1 MKTFFKKTFSFIDS
15 WCFNFLSKRNLILF
29 CFGGGDIEMPEARD
43 LGEDAIN
50 YLKEFASPEVQD
62 LLLSR
67 ERQYGPQFLANA
79 LNNIRT
85 MAEGTEERANP
96 EYTRIQA
103 RIKALEAG
111 DEAAKG
117 SISEEELR
125 AKAKELYPVKKAGRN
140 VGRKAKEER
149 ERQQALQDDYVQQ
162 RLKGVSGQ
170 NAAEI
175 AELKAQL
182 ANTPERLQGDK
193 GLFKLLEEQSAR
205 AGALQRSEL
214 KKQRADDVLAIQ
226 EFADDIVKAQRD
238 ADPASRDLAIAAT
251 ERAGQET
258 NIGRLGEFLMGTAMD
273 RTRDPRAEER
283 ALRQRGLAD
292 INAQR
297 ERPSFLEY
305 KMAERGLSNID
316 AQREGPSFFEYELG
330 RSALGNVNA
339 QREGPSAFETALGQS
354 SLDNINAQREA
365 AGLGEQQLQAIG
377 LSEGSLT
384 PTEQEAL
391 LGSRGTQFLESTG
404 ALTPLEQR
412 RVEQTARQRQE
423 SLGRGLDD
431 SGLAGEI
438 AARIAE
444 ESGKRDREIALG
456 AGLLGQQAQMRGARM
471 GQGIGA
477 LARSEAL
484 AAQRRDAQLKR
495 QMFGAQGLTAAEKLG
510 TQRELNQLRR
520 QQLGSQ
526 QVGQVEA
533 LAAQKRLEQLQR
545 QQFGSQQLTQAER
558 FAAQRREEERQRR
571 AFGAQLLGGSAQL
584 EAQRRAEELERF
596 GIGAGL
602 VNQEE
607 AIQRGRFGQ
616 AFGMNRQLA
625 GDVGAAILG
634 RSSQSIPLG
643 GATLGQAQQGASNFM
658 GPQLFDANVGINLGQ
673 QERSN
678 QFNLLGAQAQ
688 ADAARGAGFMGALGQ
703 IGAARLMPAPI
714 PCWVAREVYG
724 IDNPKWVQFR
734 NWLFNDAPSWF
745 RNLYIKRGEKFA
757 KFISNKPLLK
767 NIIRSWMD
775 TKIA

>member
-1 MKTFFKKTFSFIDS
+1 MKTFLKKTFSFIDS

-29 CFGGGDIEMPEARD
+29 CGGGSIDMPEPRD

-79 LNNIRT
+79 LNNIRV
-85 MAEGTEERANP
+85 MAEGTKDRPNP
-96 EYTRIQA
+96 EYQRIEA
-103 RIKALEAG
+103 EIAALEAG
-111 DEAAKG
+111 GIAAGRERSK
-117 SISEEELR
+117 EELEAEFIEENGPKPSGRGRVQAGKDWQKRLDAYLESGGPRGERDTAR
-125 AKAKELYPVKKAGRN
+125 AE
-140 VGRKAKEER
+140 
-149 ERQQALQDDYVQQ
+149 
-162 RLKGVSGQ
+162 
-170 NAAEI
+170 EI
-175 AELKAQL
+175 ASLKSKL
-182 ANTPERLQGDK
+182 SNTPKTLRGDK
-193 GLFKLLEEQSAR
+193 GLFDLLEDQSKR
-205 AGALQRSEL
+205 AGDLQRSEL
-214 KKQRADDVLAIQ
+214 RKQRADDLRAIQ
-226 EFADDIVKAQRD
+226 SFAEPIVRAQRD
-238 ADPASRDLAIAAT
+238 ADPFSRDLALEASR
-251 ERAGQET
+251 RAGQET
-258 NIGRLGEFLMGTAMD
+258 NIGRLGEFIMGTAMD

-297 ERPSFLEY
+297 EGPSFLEY
-305 KMAERGLSNID
+305 KMAE
-316 AQREGPSFFEYELG
+316 
-330 RSALGNVNA
+330 SALGNI
-339 QREGPSAFETALGQS
+339 
-354 SLDNINAQREA
+354 DAQREA

-431 SGLAGEI
+431 SGLASEI
-438 AARIAE
+438 AARMAE

-456 AGLLGQQAQMRGARM
+456 AGLLGQQAQMRGARI
-471 GQGIGA
+471 GQGMGA

-495 QMFGAQGLTAAEKLG
+495 QL
-510 TQRELNQLRR
+510 
-520 QQLGSQ
+520 
-526 QVGQVEA
+526 
-533 LAAQKRLEQLQR
+533 
-545 QQFGSQQLTQAER
+545 FGSQQSTQAER
-558 FAAQRREEERQRR
+558 LAAQRRAEERQRR

-584 EAQRRAEELERF
+584 EAQRRAEELQRL

-688 ADAARGAGFMGALGQ
+688 ADAARGAGFMDFLGT
-703 IGAARLMPAPI
+703 IGGAAI
-714 PCWVAREVYG
+714 G
-724 IDNPKWVQFR
+724 
-734 NWLFNDAPSWF
+734 
-745 RNLYIKRGEKFA
+745 
-757 KFISNKPLLK
+757 
-767 NIIRSWMD
+767 
-775 TKIA
+775 KIG